1 MLVGCFQA
9 MGIYSTMEANKSSK
23 LNELL
28 SQSAQQQHDSDKTP
42 EYQPSLELEPAPI
55 QIESIHDPLLKT

>member
-1 MLVGCFQA
+1 MLVGCLQA

-28 SQSAQQQHDSDKTP
+28 SQSAQQHDSDKSP